1 MKIVMNTLEKID
13 GVEIYPII
21 SLLIF
26 FTFFV
31 LVAYLVIKTDKK
43 EIDEM
48 SRLPLD
54 NDTDFRLRSNDTM
67 NQKNI

>member
-1 MKIVMNTLEKID
+1 MKIVINQLEQIA

-31 LVAYLVIKTDKK
+31 LVTFLVMKIGKK
-43 EIDEM
+43 EIDELSNM
-48 SRLPLD
+48 PLD
-54 NDTDFRLRSNDTM
+54 SNNDLQNDD
-67 NQKNI
+67 NQKK

>member
-48 SRLPLD
+48 SQLPLD
-54 NDTDFRLRSNDTM
+54 ENTDFHFDIN
-67 NQKNI
+67 NKIIK